1 MPDPLDTLRV
11 TIRSAA
17 DSLLDGTAE
26 SVAVAPTLERP
37 PKPELGDY
45 STNAAMLLAPALG
58 EPPRTVAE
66 RLRDHLGTLLG
77 PTVDRIEVAGPGF
90 VNLFLADRWYRD
102 SVVALLGARGEFGGG
117 TAQQREPVLVEF
129 VSANP
134 TGPLHAASG
143 RHAAYG
149 DALARVLAFA
159 GHDVQREY
167 YLNDMGR
174 QIRQFG
180 ESIAARMRG
189 EEPPEDGYRG
199 DYVIDLAKQLADE
212 GADPADPDTLARR
225 GVEIMR
231 ERIEATL
238 ERFGVRFDTWSSE
251 RSMYERGAL
260 DAAIEKLREGGHVY
274 ESEGAV
280 WLRTTTFGDDKDRV
294 LIRSD
299 GTPTYFAPDIAYHY
313 DKLERADGRLIDVL
327 GADHHGYLARMRAAI
342 AALGEDPDRFEAQII
357 QMVHVEL
364 RGERTQMSKRQGTFV
379 PLDELL
385 DDIGTDATRFFM
397 LQRSHETTVDV
408 DLELARKESP
418 DNPVYY
424 VQYAHA
430 RIASILRKARAEGAA
445 PPGDGDED
453 VDEGA
458 VLAAARNEMALATV
472 PEPAERALIQRLLE
486 FPAEVQAA
494 AARRAPQ
501 RLAAYATSTAADF
514 HAFYRDCL
522 VVGAGEGLEQG
533 RLALSIAA
541 QRVIARTL
549 DLLGVSAPERM

>member
-238 ERFGVRFDTWSSE
+238 ERFGVQFDTWSSE